1 MAAIKVE
8 RALGPA
14 KRAVF
19 KGLLA
24 FNKQALG
31 NWDAKPLAVTV
42 RHRGEIVGG
51 LVAQTY
57 LGWMFVIAFWV
68 ADEFRGKGYGSKVMQ
83 AAEKEARRRGVTN
96 VYLDTFSFQAPGFYK
111 KLGYREFGKLRNFP
125 AGHSRSWL
133 TKAL

>member
-83 AAEKEARRRGVTN
+83 AAEKEARRRGMTN